1 MGTFLIQWE
10 IKRLNMHK
18 HNSNTLE
25 KRLIRNKILI
35 QTHNNTCLDNSPKK
49 ARALKAVESISR

>member
-1 MGTFLIQWE
+1 
-10 IKRLNMHK
+10 MHK